1 MVMESDQTLR
11 NFSGMGRFTDNAK
24 AVVIS
29 AHEFAKKNNNIEI
42 LPIHVFLGLLANLT
56 NLTKQ
61 IFTQANIDVESTKQ
75 QMESVLDAL
84 PKHQAAEEGKKD
96 EVDPEFS
103 ERAKKLIN
111 DSFLIAGNLSHVYVG
126 SEHLL
131 LALLELKESEFV
143 QELYDLGLTPEA
155 VQKSISSIGNYWPG
169 ILSQTDNGGSR
180 DDEDDRNGNLGD
192 SSLPFFCRNMNEQS
206 ENGEF
211 LEITGRDQEIE
222 RLIHILSRKTKNNPI
237 LVGDAGVG
245 KTAVVQGLVQKIL
258 RGEVPSSFINKE
270 ILTLDIASMLA
281 GAKVRGDLEER
292 IINLVNDVM
301 EDGEKI
307 IFIDEIHM
315 IVGAGGQGGRDAMDI
330 ANILK
335 PYLTDSRLSIIGAT
349 TIEEFRRYFDDDA
362 ALSRRFQKVD
372 IEEIDKESARHILN
386 TLKPEFEKY
395 HGVKITRGALDA
407 TIDLSSKF
415 ILDRYLPD
423 KAIDLLDEAAASVKI
438 GMEIQIEPQL
448 SALGSKLLDAQA
460 QKEEAIAHNNLSEAY
475 AFKQKEDELSDEIA
489 DLIEGRHE
497 DSVKTKR
504 VTEELIRRV
513 VVNQTKIPIAAASL
527 DNSKLKDLHK
537 KIRNQIVG
545 QDHVL
550 DRVVNALRRSH
561 VGLKDSKRPLA
572 SLLFLGPT
580 GTGKTELA
588 KVIAK
593 ELFGADNLLLQ
604 FNMSEFMEQHS
615 VSKLIGSP
623 PGYVGYQEG
632 GQLTEEI
639 RRRPYS
645 VVLFDEIE
653 KAHPEVLNLLL
664 QILEEGEL
672 KDGKG
677 RKAHFQNTIVILT
690 SNIGAEQIAKDSTL
704 GFDVSPVDMDDKQ
717 MGAAFSDMRDDILE
731 KLREE
736 VRPEILNRLDDVL
749 VFRGFNQEDCL
760 EISQL
765 MVNELISRLMENN
778 ILLNVDKSVVEFI
791 NKEGYSKEYGARNL
805 RRKIQEVLENGLVNY
820 ILEND
825 LKPPKRGK
833 LEVEVKLGENN
844 ELEFTYKKS
853 K

>member
-1 MVMESDQTLR
+1 MESNQSLR

-24 AVVIS
+24 SVIIS
-29 AHEFAKKNNNIEI
+29 ANSFANDHKNKEI
-42 LPIHVFLGLLANLT
+42 LPIHIFLGLLANLT

-61 IFTQANIDVESTKQ
+61 IFAQANIDVESTKS

-84 PKHQAAEEGKKD
+84 PKREDNTTSEE
-96 EVDPEFS
+96 PEFG
-103 ERAKKLIN
+103 ERTKKLLN

-131 LALLELKESEFV
+131 LALLELSESEFV

-155 VQKSISSIGNYWPG
+155 VQKSISNIGNYWPG
-169 ILSQTDNGGSR
+169 ILSQTDSARDR
-180 DDEDDRNGNLGD
+180 DDNSPEGAMAG
-192 SSLPFFCRNMNEQS
+192 SSLPFFCRNMNEQA

-245 KTAVVQGLVQKIL
+245 KTAVVQGLVQKL
-258 RGEVPSSFINKE
+258 LKGDVPSSFVNKE

-349 TIEEFRRYFDDDA
+349 TVEEFRRYFDDDA

-372 IEEIDKESARHILN
+372 IEEIDKESAQKILA

-395 HGVKITRGALDA
+395 HGVKIAKGAIDA
-407 TIDLSSKF
+407 AIELSSKF

-448 SALGSKLLDAQA
+448 SALGSKLMEAQS
-460 QKEEAIAHNNLSEAY
+460 QKEDAIAHNNLSEAY
-475 AFKQKEDELSDEIA
+475 AFKQKEEEITDEIS
-489 DLIEGRHE
+489 DLVEGRHE
-497 DSVKTKR
+497 ASVKAKK
-504 VTEELIRRV
+504 VTEDLIRRV
-513 VVNQTKIPIAAASL
+513 VVNQTKIPVAAASL
-527 DNSKLKDLHK
+527 DNSKLKDLHQT
-537 KIRNQIVG
+537 IRNQIVG

-550 DRVVNALRRSH
+550 ERVVNALRRSH
-561 VGLKDSKRPLA
+561 VGLTDSKRPLA

-677 RKAHFQNTIVILT
+677 RKAHFRNTIVILT
-690 SNIGAEQIAKDSTL
+690 SNIGAEEIAKDSTL
-704 GFDVSPVDMDDKQ
+704 GFDVSPVTLDEKNVSE
-717 MGAAFSDMRDDILE
+717 AFSDMRDDILE

-749 VFRGFNQEDCL
+749 VFRGFNEEDCL
-760 EISQL
+760 EITQL
-765 MVNELISRLMENN
+765 LVNKLTGRMLENN
-778 ILLNVDKSVVEFI
+778 ILLRVDKSVVSYI
-791 NKEGYSKEYGARNL
+791 NTEGYSKEYGARNL
-805 RRKIQEVLENGLVNY
+805 RRKIQEMLENGLVNY
-820 ILEND
+820 ILDEG
-825 LKPPKRGK
+825 LRAPKRGK
-833 LEVEVKLGENN
+833 LEIQVSRDEEKGLVFSYQKD
-844 ELEFTYKKS
+844 K
-853 K
+853 